1 MFKRSDLR
9 VNATASLHLK
19 DAAGRP
25 MFYEPA
31 ASAPGEKVEKLPVRI
46 TVYGPGSTVNANAQQ
61 DAKRRLLAWA
71 KDGGDLQSRDPA
83 ERAADVAE
91 VLAAITAGVDG
102 IDLEGKP
109 LGEAMRDFYA
119 DPACGYIVEQV
130 NAFAADWANFS
141 NGAPKA

>member
-1 MFKRSDLR
+1 MFKRSDFR

-25 MFYEPA
+25 MFYTPA
-31 ASAPGEKVEKLPVRI
+31 ASSPGEKVEQRPVRI
-46 TVYGPGSTVNANAQQ
+46 EVYGPGSAVNANAQQ

-71 KDGGDLQSRDPA
+71 KEGRDLQARDVA

-91 VLAAITAGVDG
+91 VLAAITAGVEG
-102 IDLEGKP
+102 IDLEG
-109 LGEAMRDFYA
+109 ESVIDAMRGFYA
-119 DPACGYIVEQV
+119 DPACGYVVDQV
-130 NAFAADWANFS
+130 NEFAAAWANFS